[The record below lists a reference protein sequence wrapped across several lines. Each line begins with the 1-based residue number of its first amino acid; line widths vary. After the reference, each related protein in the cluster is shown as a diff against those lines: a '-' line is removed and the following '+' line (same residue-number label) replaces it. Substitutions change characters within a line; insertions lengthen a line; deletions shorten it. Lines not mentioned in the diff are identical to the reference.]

1 MECYYLREE
10 MKLLSVVIP
19 CFNEEPVL
27 RAAHE
32 RLTQAVS
39 RIEGFEHEL
48 IFIDDGSR
56 DRTFEILAEL
66 QSHDSHTR
74 VLKLSRNFGH
84 QIAVTAGLE
93 AAKGEVVVVI
103 DADLQDPPEVISEM
117 IKLWREGNHVVYG
130 SRTTRVGE
138 SRFKLMTA
146 KAFYRIINRFSDT
159 SIPVDTG
166 DFRLMDRSVVD
177 VLLAMPERGRFLRGM
192 VSWVGFRQVP
202 LPYERDA
209 RHAGRTKYSLLKMI
223 QFAMDGILSFSVLPL
238 RLAAFT
244 GMMAIW
250 LAIGGIILAVVV
262 RLLRLYDLQLGRGWA
277 SLFVAVLFMGGVQL
291 LTLGVMGEYLGRIY
305 TEVKRRPLYAV
316 QDRLGFAAADEHSP
330 ENDKRA
336 KVAF

>member
-1 MECYYLREE
+1 

-19 CFNEEPVL
+19 CFNEELVL

-39 RIEGFEHEL
+39 SIEGFDYEL
-48 IFIDDGSR
+48 IFVDDGSR
-56 DRTFEILAEL
+56 DRTYEILAEL
-66 QSHDSHTR
+66 QSADRHTR

-93 AAKGEVVVVI
+93 SAGGEVIVVI
-103 DADLQDPPEVISEM
+103 DADLQDPPEVISQM
-117 IKLWREGNHVVYG
+117 VDLWRQGNHVVYG
-130 SRTTRVGE
+130 SRTTRPGE

-146 KAFYRIINRFSDT
+146 KAYYRIINRLSDT
-159 SIPVDTG
+159 AIPVDTG
-166 DFRLMDRSVVD
+166 DFRLMDRKVVD

-192 VSWVGFRQVP
+192 VSWIGFRQVP
-202 LPYERDA
+202 LPYEREV
-209 RHAGRTKYSLLKMI
+209 RHAGRTKYSLLRMVR
-223 QFAMDGILSFSVLPL
+223 FAMDGILSFSLLPL
-238 RLAAFT
+238 RLASFT
-244 GMMAIW
+244 GMVAIW
-250 LAIGGIILAVVV
+250 LAIGGIVVAVVV

-316 QDRLGFAAADEHSP
+316 QERLGFSADEPSA
-330 ENDKRA
+330 ENTKRA

>member
-1 MECYYLREE
+1 MECYYLGEK

-19 CFNEEPVL
+19 CFNEELVL

-39 RIEGFEHEL
+39 VIEGFEYEL
-48 IFIDDGSR
+48 IFVDDGSR
-56 DRTFEILAEL
+56 DDTFKILAEL
-66 QSHDSHTR
+66 QSHDLRAR

-93 AAKGEVVVVI
+93 TATGEVIVVI
-103 DADLQDPPEVISEM
+103 DADLQDPPEVINEM
-117 IKLWREGNHVVYG
+117 IELWRQGNHVVYG
-130 SRTTRVGE
+130 SRTTRAGE

-146 KAFYRIINRFSDT
+146 KAFYRLINRFSDT
-159 SIPVDTG
+159 QMPVDTG
-166 DFRLMDRSVVD
+166 DFRLMDRKVVD

-202 LPYERDA
+202 LPYKREA
-209 RHAGRTKYSLLKMI
+209 RHAGRSKYSLFRMI
-223 QFAMDGILSFSVLPL
+223 RFAMDGILSFSVLPL
-238 RLAAFT
+238 RLAALT
-244 GMMAIW
+244 GLVAIW
-250 LAIGGIILAVVV
+250 FALAGIVMAVVV
-262 RLLRLYDLQLGRGWA
+262 RVLGLYDLRLGRGWA

-316 QDRLGFAAADEHSP
+316 QERLGFAAADELSP
-330 ENDKRA
+330 ENVRRA

>member
-1 MECYYLREE
+1 

-19 CFNEEPVL
+19 CFNEEAVL
-27 RAAHE
+27 RATHE

-39 RIEGFEHEL
+39 AIEGFEYEL
-48 IFIDDGSR
+48 IFVDDGSR

-66 QSHDSHTR
+66 QSHDPHTR
-74 VLKLSRNFGH
+74 ALKLSRNFGH

-93 AAKGEVVVVI
+93 AAKGEVIIVI

-117 IKLWREGNHVVYG
+117 VDLWRQGNHVVYG
-130 SRTTRVGE
+130 SRTTRAGE

-146 KAFYRIINRFSDT
+146 KVFYRIINRFSET
-159 SIPVDTG
+159 AIPVDTG
-166 DFRLMDRSVVD
+166 DFRLMDRSVLD

-202 LPYERDA
+202 LRYERDA
-209 RHAGRTKYSLLKMI
+209 RHAGRTKYSLLKMV

-244 GMMAIW
+244 GMVAIW

-277 SLFVAVLFMGGVQL
+277 SLFVAILFMGGVQL
-291 LTLGVMGEYLGRIY
+291 
-305 TEVKRRPLYAV
+305 
-316 QDRLGFAAADEHSP
+316 
-330 ENDKRA
+330 
-336 KVAF
+336 

>member
-1 MECYYLREE
+1 

-19 CFNEEPVL
+19 CFNEELVL

-39 RIEGFEHEL
+39 SIEGFDYEL
-48 IFIDDGSR
+48 IFVDDGSR
-56 DRTFEILAEL
+56 DRTYEILAEM
-66 QSHDSHTR
+66 QAHDRHTR

-93 AAKGEVVVVI
+93 SAGGEVIVVI
-103 DADLQDPPEVISEM
+103 DADLQDPPEVISQM
-117 IKLWREGNHVVYG
+117 VDLWRQGNHVVYG
-130 SRTTRVGE
+130 SRTTRPGE

-146 KAFYRIINRFSDT
+146 KAYYRIINRLSDT
-159 SIPVDTG
+159 AIPVDTG
-166 DFRLMDRSVVD
+166 DFRLMDRKVVE

-192 VSWVGFRQVP
+192 VSWIGFRQVP
-202 LPYERDA
+202 LPYEREV
-209 RHAGRTKYSLLKMI
+209 RHAGRTKYSLLRMVR
-223 QFAMDGILSFSVLPL
+223 FAMDGILSFSLLPL
-238 RLAAFT
+238 RLASFT
-244 GMMAIW
+244 GMVAIW
-250 LAIGGIILAVVV
+250 LAIGGIVVAVVV

-316 QDRLGFAAADEHSP
+316 QERLGFTADEPSAA
-330 ENDKRA
+330 NASRA